1 MIAIILNGYAVPVP
15 RENDHDEVETDT
27 TYFPQV
33 AHGISA

>member
-27 TYFPQV
+27 MPAT
-33 AHGISA
+33 